1 MMPGNNRKE
10 VNGGGTKVEELDFR
24 NNFMGNDS
32 ATDLASLLGAN
43 RCHLFVT
50 SAALHLWEGTN
61 QFPNPG
67 CWCVITSPST
77 GLETPPSGLC
87 NIIGKISHAVFP
99 LCLECRIRDES
110 V

>member
-1 MMPGNNRKE
+1 MPGNNRKE

-67 CWCVITSPST
+67 CWCYPAALLLAAARRKGAV
-77 GLETPPSGLC
+77 GL
-87 NIIGKISHAVFP
+87 
-99 LCLECRIRDES
+99 
-110 V
+110 